1 MNAQQT
7 PVYRQYPASTPQARR
22 PPAPRRRVRPVPQAA
37 PKPAARSVPGSSAA
51 ETTLKIG
58 VNLLLAIA
66 SAAALSRLIPH
77 LQDQQA
83 QLTQLKTAVTAAEA
97 DTAKLQ
103 DDFGRYFDP
112 SQASAVMQEQSGRES
127 PLQRQIVWIDPS
139 HNTP

>member
-7 PVYRQYPASTPQARR
+7 PVYRQYPAPAPQARR
-22 PPAPRRRVRPVPQAA
+22 RRVRSVPQAA
-37 PKPAARSVPGSSAA
+37 AKPAARPTPGSSAA
-51 ETTLKIG
+51 EITVKLC

-83 QLTQLKTAVTAAEA
+83 QLTQLETAVSTAEA
-97 DTAKLQ
+97 ETAQLQ

-127 PLQRQIVWIDPS
+127 PLQRQIVWLDPS